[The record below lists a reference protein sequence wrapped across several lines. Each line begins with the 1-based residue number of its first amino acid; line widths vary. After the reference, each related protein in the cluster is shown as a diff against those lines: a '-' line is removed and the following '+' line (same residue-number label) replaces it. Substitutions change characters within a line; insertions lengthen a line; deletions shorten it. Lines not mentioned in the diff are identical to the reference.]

1 MKKSRLLCI
10 VFSLIISACGTSTTG
25 SGGSWKLLGEQ
36 LVNLVVD
43 HDEMLF
49 TDTKDDFRKIQLHV
63 SGGSVNI
70 IDMKIHFDDGAVQN
84 VALQEVIKAGA
95 KSRIITLD
103 GGLRHLAKITFWY
116 NTVGFFSGKS
126 KVAVW
131 GSK

>member
-1 MKKSRLLCI
+1 MKKSSLLI
-10 VFSLIISACGTSTTG
+10 IGFSLIVTACGTSATG

-43 HDEMLF
+43 RDELAF
-49 TDTKDDFRKIQLHV
+49 TDIKDDFRKIQLHV

-84 VALQEVIKAGA
+84 VTLQEEIKAGA
-95 KSRIITLD
+95 KSRVITLD

-116 NTVGFFSGKS
+116 NTVGFFSGKA

>member
-1 MKKSRLLCI
+1 MKKSILLI
-10 VFSLIISACGTSTTG
+10 LGFSLIVSACGTSTTG

-43 HDEMLF
+43 RDEMLF
-49 TDTKDDFRKIQLHV
+49 TDVKDDFRKIQLRV

-95 KSRIITLD
+95 KSRVITLD
-103 GGLRHLAKITFWY
+103 GGLRHLDKITFWY
-116 NTVGFFSGKS
+116 NTVGFFSGKA